1 MDKIKIIWRN
11 LYSKYRTNPTEY
23 NLAIINSLI
32 FKSST
37 KADIN
42 SIKRHFKEMS
52 ISSNF
57 EEYFKKYSYKDSIL
71 KLQLLGYLYD
81 NNFKP
86 PPNYLSFDYN
96 IYSIMFRLL
105 KEKQNLIDRN
115 IYLNLLLK
123 FKKEKN
129 KIDCRISENNNN
141 NFLKNFSRL
150 SYSSFSNKNQSY
162 DNKYINE
169 ITNSKNNTKII
180 TFSYGYNKSKY
191 DELNKK
197 EIKDNSTKSIEKLIE
212 KINYNRINKNK
223 NIINSTN
230 NPKNMHR
237 NIYQYQYSNSKTERK
252 KLLNKKL
259 LMVKKKKKVFSSGQ
273 LFYDQDKVIELIK
286 NLKKERDKANLFI
299 LDRFKEK
306 WMNNK
311 KNKIREYINNY
322 WKTNKNFITN
332 LIEKKNIINYNC
344 ENKYFSKRYYSPS
357 NISEISKSNNYS
369 NYYSNSFR
377 KYLSSRSLTTKHIS
391 LRKYKL
397 SKQTNNLSQNSLINK
412 IQNDSDFMKNKNYS
426 VVLPKENKSVE
437 NIPYRK
443 NIPKKNINFNY
454 REKYNKR
461 KFPIQIMEPYS
472 SIKYKQF

>member
-1 MDKIKIIWRN
+1 
-11 LYSKYRTNPTEY
+11 
-23 NLAIINSLI
+23 
-32 FKSST
+32 
-37 KADIN
+37 
-42 SIKRHFKEMS
+42 
-52 ISSNF
+52 
-57 EEYFKKYSYKDSIL
+57 
-71 KLQLLGYLYD
+71 
-81 NNFKP
+81 
-86 PPNYLSFDYN
+86 
-96 IYSIMFRLL
+96 MFRLL

-129 KIDCRISENNNN
+129 KIDCGISENNNN

-212 KINYNRINKNK
+212 TINYNRINKNK

-230 NPKNMHR
+230 NPKNMNR

-252 KLLNKKL
+252 KLLNKKI

-311 KNKIREYINNY
+311 KNKIREYIQI
-322 WKTNKNFITN
+322 K
-332 LIEKKNIINYNC
+332 
-344 ENKYFSKRYYSPS
+344 
-357 NISEISKSNNYS
+357 IS
-369 NYYSNSFR
+369 
-377 KYLSSRSLTTKHIS
+377 
-391 LRKYKL
+391 
-397 SKQTNNLSQNSLINK
+397 
-412 IQNDSDFMKNKNYS
+412 
-426 VVLPKENKSVE
+426 
-437 NIPYRK
+437 
-443 NIPKKNINFNY
+443 
-454 REKYNKR
+454 
-461 KFPIQIMEPYS
+461 
-472 SIKYKQF
+472 